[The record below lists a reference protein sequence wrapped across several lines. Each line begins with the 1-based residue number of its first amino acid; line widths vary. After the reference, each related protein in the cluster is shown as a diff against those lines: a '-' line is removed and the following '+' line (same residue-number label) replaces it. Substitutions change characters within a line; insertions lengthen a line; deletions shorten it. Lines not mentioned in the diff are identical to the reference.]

1 MSYHNLSNQEIVFL
15 YLVAKGI
22 TEQYE
27 EAFKDKTLEQ
37 NIPTESGIITV
48 EHEIPNELVE
58 ELLKGMHYTNFKSIE
73 GKLKSFYELIEETEP
88 DMVNELYQAFPSFK
102 NH

>member
-1 MSYHNLSNQEIVFL
+1 MSYHNLSNQEIAFL
-15 YLVAKGI
+15 YFVSKGI

-27 EAFKDKTLEQ
+27 EAFKEKVLEQ
-37 NIPTESGIITV
+37 SIPTEAGVVVV

-73 GKLKSFYELIEETEP
+73 SKLKSIFELIKETEP